1 MITQVH
7 STTRRVRGK
16 GSFVWIRNAVS
27 WTNAVFLGFFIG
39 GQSAAETSPNGPL
52 QLQWNGDSARFTAE
66 VRKVPLPWVLGR
78 LVRVT
83 GWHVFIEPGTERWVD
98 VAFTNLPPSVA
109 LPRLLGPLNFA
120 LIPEGK
126 NPWMLRIYK
135 SRADAATRRI
145 DPLDDGDVQFQPGP
159 IPNELIVRLRS
170 GSKLTPE
177 ELARRLGAKLV
188 GRLDDLRT
196 YRLRFETEADALRAR
211 DLLGGQTEIAAVEN
225 NARLAI
231 PEPGQPG
238 GFAGSDVTLKPRV
251 GSPKD
256 QVVVA
261 LIDTAVQTLPAGLE
275 PFLLDRVAVAGGTAV
290 NDGSPTHGTV
300 MYQDILQGV
309 GRTDGSAEGTKV
321 RILSVDVYGSEPA
334 TTTWNVV
341 RGLSE
346 AASRGATVFNLSLGG
361 PQDSTLLDEVIA
373 SIRAQGGIVL
383 AATGNTPG
391 TALTYPSASPGALG
405 VTAVDRN
412 GVPAD
417 YANTGPQ
424 ARLAGPGST
433 VIQFGGQ
440 SWMANGT
447 SGATAWVSGLAAGWM
462 SQSGGSAIQ
471 AANWL
476 QSAVPFKSTLPGS
489 P

>member
-1 MITQVH
+1 M
-7 STTRRVRGK
+7 
-16 GSFVWIRNAVS
+16 
-27 WTNAVFLGFFIG
+27 
-39 GQSAAETSPNGPL
+39 
-52 QLQWNGDSARFTAE
+52 
-66 VRKVPLPWVLGR
+66 
-78 LVRVT
+78 
-83 GWHVFIEPGTERWVD
+83 
-98 VAFTNLPPSVA
+98 A
-109 LPRLLGPLNFA
+109 LPRILGPLSFA

-126 NPWMLRIYK
+126 NPWLLRIYR
-135 SRADAATRRI
+135 SRADAATTRI
-145 DPLDDGDVQFQPGP
+145 DPLDDAEVQFQSGP
-159 IPNELIVRLRS
+159 IPTELLVRLRA
-170 GSKLTPE
+170 GSKLSPE
-177 ELARRLGAKLV
+177 DLARRLGAQLV

-196 YRLRFETEADALRAR
+196 YRLRFETAADAQRAR
-211 DLLGGQTEIAAVEN
+211 ELLGGQPEIAAVEN

-231 PEPGQPG
+231 PEPGLPG

-251 GSPKD
+251 GSSRD

-275 PFLLDRVAVAGGTAV
+275 PFLLDRVAVASGAPVSDGT
-290 NDGSPTHGTV
+290 PTHGTV

-309 GRTDGSAEGTKV
+309 GRSDGSTEGTKV
-321 RILSVDVYGSEPA
+321 RILSVDVYGGEPA

-341 RGLSE
+341 QGLKE

-361 PQDSTLLDEVIA
+361 TQDSALLDEAIA

-391 TALTYPSASPGALG
+391 RALTYPSASPGALG

-424 ARLAGPGST
+424 ARLVGPGST

-476 QSAVPFKSTLPGS
+476 QSAVPFKSNLPGG